1 VEKLLAKKTFEK
13 GNTIV
18 QEGTESYNVY
28 IITRGEAEVRKSY
41 FGKDVCVNIL
51 KKGDVFG
58 AIALIA
64 KSPRCATV
72 VAKTDLE
79 VNMMYRDDFL
89 RILDKL
95 PEEVR
100 VIVKGVV
107 DELAGAYDLCAE
119 LAVLSKQMLHMKDRL
134 KSLNKESIKEYLSQT
149 PEIIQTMFLSLDHN
163 LTSMVHNYFN
173 LAEQLDKTVVEIDSL
188 FSQDFGQKS

>member
-1 VEKLLAKKTFEK
+1 MEKLLVKKTFKK
-13 GNTIV
+13 GKTIV

-28 IITRGEAEVRKSY
+28 FISSGEAEVRKSY
-41 FGKDVCVNIL
+41 FGKDVCVTTL

-79 VNMMYRDDFL
+79 VNTMCRDDFL

-95 PEEVR
+95 PKEVC
-100 VIVKGVV
+100 VILKVMV

-134 KSLNKESIKEYLSQT
+134 KSLNKESLKEYLSQT
-149 PEIIQTMFLSLDHN
+149 PEIIQTMFLALDHN
-163 LTSMVHNYFN
+163 LTGTVHNYFN
-173 LAEQLDKTVVEIDSL
+173 LAEQLDKTVVEIDAL
-188 FSQDFGQKS
+188 FSQDFGKKP